1 MLQSSSLEVFNSS
14 SLSAKSRSAEGDKIH
29 TYAKEKNSTLLDQ
42 IVTSS
47 ITSSGY
53 WEDCDSLVTSEY
65 DIFGVNWANSHHNER
80 IKGLKTKH
88 RSLTEGGIPLS
99 LVRTRSFHARQGDA
113 TGRTSPFG
121 EDFTTEL
128 HLSSN
133 VNTGCYESQH
143 SNVSQNSNSDSIRL
157 SLGDNDGTDLQKN
170 SLDEFDSIT
179 SDLLLCN
186 KSYPSAQNIHP
197 VPRVYDETR
206 DTRRKIYTHFDEWD
220 DSEEEEVFERKEPR
234 TKFEAALRRA
244 EEESKRRQALLA
256 EKDYTIAGKLMPEW
270 GSPIRTRTTANMDR
284 LNQCSVVSD
293 MPSTTK
299 NSPRVGRSVDLC
311 SEVEEWLQSRPSWI
325 DRRHQE
331 NNLALQICF
340 LNSSEQ
346 NLFSS
351 MEAIISEPQV
361 NTKIIQTET
370 NSVTLPN
377 NTTPVTTTTVTTATT
392 NFTVIDATSTMDS
405 DSDGLKQIVMNG
417 DLSKSKHTNKE
428 DIMNTSTTGRSSLF
442 LAFES
447 SVNLISLLNEID
459 MYYERLLD
467 QCKHDCYNARSVV
480 YLQELIRNH
489 KRFQSE
495 TQIAVVQ
502 VPKISAMQAEVERMK
517 IPSLSPN
524 VAKLLRIDL
533 KRFRMCKNELI
544 KFSASQLEVI
554 MNDLHARIEGLNDS
568 LMLLLVERDDLH
580 LEQGGKMVALE
591 DIKSWIKELSIR
603 SLIPQVRR
611 QFFLNLPS
619 NLSSSVY
626 NDGLFPKSQT
636 HHPLTKKPQWMTSLF
651 GRVSQRQTLSL

>member
-1 MLQSSSLEVFNSS
+1 MLE
-14 SLSAKSRSAEGDKIH
+14 
-29 TYAKEKNSTLLDQ
+29 
-42 IVTSS
+42 
-47 ITSSGY
+47 
-53 WEDCDSLVTSEY
+53 
-65 DIFGVNWANSHHNER
+65 
-80 IKGLKTKH
+80 
-88 RSLTEGGIPLS
+88 
-99 LVRTRSFHARQGDA
+99 
-113 TGRTSPFG
+113 
-121 EDFTTEL
+121 
-128 HLSSN
+128 
-133 VNTGCYESQH
+133 
-143 SNVSQNSNSDSIRL
+143 
-157 SLGDNDGTDLQKN
+157 
-170 SLDEFDSIT
+170 DEFDSIT

-244 EEESKRRQALLA
+244 EEESKRRQKYDSEAWLSSCYDAAKLTNMRHSLLCQLEEIFGRLINKVPQTDKKAKQVAFHPTYYDYFNQALLA

-447 SVNLISLLNEID
+447 SVNLISLLNEISLAEEID

-502 VPKISAMQAEVERMK
+502 VS
-517 IPSLSPN
+517 
-524 VAKLLRIDL
+524 
-533 KRFRMCKNELI
+533 
-544 KFSASQLEVI
+544 
-554 MNDLHARIEGLNDS
+554 
-568 LMLLLVERDDLH
+568 
-580 LEQGGKMVALE
+580 
-591 DIKSWIKELSIR
+591 
-603 SLIPQVRR
+603 
-611 QFFLNLPS
+611 
-619 NLSSSVY
+619 
-626 NDGLFPKSQT
+626 
-636 HHPLTKKPQWMTSLF
+636 
-651 GRVSQRQTLSL
+651 